1 MQGIVRPGAGRPHRV
16 PRHHD
21 EGRESFE
28 QALDVALGGDLGAG
42 RLGRWVRLE
51 EPVEEAFTS
60 VTQTLRAVCAGELS
74 LDDVTSAGAGR
85 LFAEG
90 DP

>member
-1 MQGIVRPGAGRPHRV
+1 VQAAHIGFRATMTK
-16 PRHHD
+16 D
-21 EGRESFE
+21 EHSFE

-42 RLGRWVRLE
+42 RLGHWVRLE
-51 EPVEEAFTS
+51 EPVAEAFSS

-74 LDDVTSAGAGR
+74 LEDVTSAGAGR

-90 DP
+90 AP